1 MFSFDPGQI
10 KSPRLCT
17 LPIAKTASLP
27 ERRSQKVRLMALS
40 LRRAPFWLPGHKVCR
55 QDLGQCRSGSVRTDL
70 PYLLGPSPEA
80 LAGYLL
86 GHLPAVLHEAVMC
99 LLLACPDL
107 GDLSDEAA
115 RLEACSVE
123 SEVGYDWGDL
133 LFGSAEASLLSWRS
147 LGS

>member
-1 MFSFDPGQI
+1 MTWVFMFSLDPGQI
-10 KSPRLCT
+10 KFPHLCT
-17 LPIAKTASLP
+17 PPIAKPAPLP

-70 PYLLGPSPEA
+70 PYLSGPSPEA

-86 GHLPAVLHEAVMC
+86 GHLPAVLPEAVMC
-99 LLLACPDL
+99 LLLANPDL

-115 RLEACSVE
+115 RLEAAV
-123 SEVGYDWGDL
+123 L
-133 LFGSAEASLLSWRS
+133 LLKWDMIGGGSAFLGRPKLLS
-147 LGS
+147 